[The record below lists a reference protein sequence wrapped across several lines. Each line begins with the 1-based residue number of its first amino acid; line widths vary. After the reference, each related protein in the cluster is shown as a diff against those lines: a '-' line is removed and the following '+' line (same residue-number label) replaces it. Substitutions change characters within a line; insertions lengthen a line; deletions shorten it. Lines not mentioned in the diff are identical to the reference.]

1 MKLIFAIV
9 HKEDDRKVM
18 EELTKKGFLITK
30 LSSSGG
36 FLRAGNTTL
45 LIGVSTD
52 KLEEALDIIRN
63 NAKSR
68 KQIINSSP
76 QGGVI
81 GAFVPM
87 PLEIVVGGATVF
99 VIGVEKYEKI

>member
-1 MKLIFAIV
+1 MKMIFAIV
-9 HKEDDRKVM
+9 HKEDDKRVI

-30 LSSSGG
+30 LSSTGG

-45 LIGVSTD
+45 LIGVSSD
-52 KLEEALDIIRN
+52 KVDEALEIIRN

-68 KQIINSSP
+68 KQIINSTP

-87 PLEIVVGGATVF
+87 PLEIIVGGATVF
-99 VIGVEKYEKI
+99 VVDVEKYEKV

>member
-1 MKLIFAIV
+1 MKLIFTIV
-9 HKEDDRKVM
+9 HKEDDKKVM

-30 LSSSGG
+30 LSSTGG

-45 LIGVSTD
+45 LIGVSSD
-52 KLEEALDIIRN
+52 KVEEALDIIRD

-99 VIGVEKYEKI
+99 VVDVEKFEKV